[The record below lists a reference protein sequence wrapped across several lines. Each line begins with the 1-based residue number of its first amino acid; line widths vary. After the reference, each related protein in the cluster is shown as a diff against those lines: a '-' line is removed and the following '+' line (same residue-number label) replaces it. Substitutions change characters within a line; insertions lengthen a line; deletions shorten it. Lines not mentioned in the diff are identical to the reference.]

1 MSPPLS
7 SPFAFA
13 TTFTLTLFLTL
24 LASLSLVPV
33 VHGQAAGLGLVQC
46 APAQVQVGGGS
57 GPYTVSVLPA
67 GADGQIVTGAEPLQT
82 FPALNQSGVASW
94 LVNVPSGTT
103 VRLGVRDGTG
113 AVSYSDPFTVQSGS
127 SNDWFVLHVPQAG
140 QTRKTLTCE
149 RVPSPPNKKPAP
161 VVRLVRRPNFN
172 ATFAS
177 SFSSVLSSSPFS
189 SASSQ
194 PESSASR
201 SNSLTATTGRSS
213 SASVLPSSSS
223 FISSSSSL
231 LPFSSLTGSVTT
243 QLVVCIAVDDD
254 DHPPIDLLV
263 DDVQH
268 AYFLIEHDQLGERN
282 RSVRDEPTEQWRF
295 EFAHAIQ
302 LTTWLLAALLLVA
315 NA

>member
-127 SNDWFVLHVPQAG
+127 SNDCLPPSSASSAVP
-140 QTRKTLTCE
+140 T
-149 RVPSPPNKKPAP
+149 SS
-161 VVRLVRRPNFN
+161 

-177 SFSSVLSSSPFS
+177 SSSSSSALSSSPS
-189 SASSQ
+189 ASASASSQ